1 MSLTNIYEGWRNKL
15 FPPEKLKL
23 IIEHTAAD
31 RMAIC
36 YGCEFCSIH
45 HNTLRPDVHCMDC
58 GCTLS
63 AKTACL
69 SCECPKQKWMPVVTN
84 EQEQEI
90 KKSYE
95 DNQKGARG

>member
-1 MSLTNIYEGWRNKL
+1 
-15 FPPEKLKL
+15 
-23 IIEHTAAD
+23 
-31 RMAIC
+31 
-36 YGCEFCSIH
+36 
-45 HNTLRPDVHCMDC
+45 MDC

-95 DNQKGARG
+95 DNQKGALG